1 MAVTSLWRVK
11 GYIGKVIFY
20 AMNKDKTT
28 EKEIITTGNDDT
40 NAETALSDLIAYT
53 ERDNATSA
61 KRFVDGINC
70 DPLKAVQNM
79 MKVKKEFEKL
89 DGTVAYHGYQSFK
102 EGEVT
107 PETAHEL
114 GIKLATELW
123 GNKYQVL
130 VTTHLDKDSHIHN
143 HFVLNTVSF
152 VDGKKFHRTKKDYY
166 QMREVSDRLCR
177 EYGLSVIEKPI
188 GKGKNYA
195 AYTAEKN
202 GEVTKDSIIRR
213 DIDECILL
221 AISERDFFNKMKARG
236 YTFDFS
242 HKYAVIHHPDF
253 QRGRRLKTLG
263 ENYTPESLMRRIDE
277 SWKRHEIDLPER
289 DDIKEYLTPLP
300 KFSYRESFV
309 RFVTLVRIVKER
321 PNANREVQKI
331 LLDEIK
337 KLDSLIEKQNLLC
350 DNDIDTPEQLTAF
363 KESCQSELS
372 EINEAR
378 KILRNKLKIAVRGGD
393 EKEIYEIKEDIRLL
407 SERMGKLR
415 KRIRICGKIEEQK
428 PVIDERIADCRGSI
442 NRKEMKRDERI
453 RRRG

>member
-1 MAVTSLWRVK
+1 MAVTKIWSIK
-11 GYIGKVIFY
+11 GRIDKVISYVSNPVKTEYTEDDLQGLRDVMDY
-20 AMNKDKTT
+20 AMQDYKT
-28 EKEIITTGNDDT
+28 EKQRYV
-40 NAETALSDLIAYT
+40 S
-53 ERDNATSA
+53 
-61 KRFVDGINC
+61 GINC
-70 DPLKAVQNM
+70 DPNM
-79 MKVKKEFEKL
+79 ARKQMLSTKKRFDKP
-89 DGTVAYHGYQSFK
+89 DGIVAFHAYQSFSP
-102 EGEVT
+102 GEVT
-107 PETAHEL
+107 PELAHKIGVEL
-114 GIKLATELW
+114 AKKMWGDRFEVIVATHIDRE
-123 GNKYQVL
+123 
-130 VTTHLDKDSHIHN
+130 HLHN
-143 HFVLNTVSF
+143 HLVLNSVSF
-152 VDGKKFHRTKKDYY
+152 LDGKKYNACKESYR
-166 QMREVSDRLCR
+166 QLREMSDDLCR
-177 EYGLSVIEKPI
+177 EYGLSVIENPKRQ
-188 GKGKNYA
+188 GKNHA

-277 SWKRHEIDLPER
+277 SWKRHEIDLPEQ

-300 KFSYRESFV
+300 KFSYRDSFV

-372 EINEAR
+372 EINE
-378 KILRNKLKIAVRGGD
+378 
-393 EKEIYEIKEDIRLL
+393 EDIRLL

-415 KRIRICGKIEEQK
+415 KRIRICDKIEEQK